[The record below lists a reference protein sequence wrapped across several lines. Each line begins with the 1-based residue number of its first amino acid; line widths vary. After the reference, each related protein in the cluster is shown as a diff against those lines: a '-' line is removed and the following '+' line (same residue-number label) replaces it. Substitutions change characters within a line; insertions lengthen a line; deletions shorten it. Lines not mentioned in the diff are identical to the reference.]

1 MEEVHAPILNYWP
14 TSPYNI
20 GEQNSDPLYYS
31 PMNMSE
37 SNVSEMYSI
46 ISFNE
51 TRIGDYEVD
60 YVDNWGNPR
69 RLKRR
74 REMMENF
81 LKKD

>member
-1 MEEVHAPILNYWP
+1 
-14 TSPYNI
+14 
-20 GEQNSDPLYYS
+20 
-31 PMNMSE
+31 MSE
-37 SNVSEMYSI
+37 SNISEMYSI

-51 TRIGDYEVD
+51 TRLGDYEVD

-69 RLKRR
+69 RLRRR